1 MRLDSSSSQHYE
13 VASFARGRDITNY
26 LKRMYMDKELEQLIK
41 CIEARN
47 VLALLLSHGSVDDL
61 AISLVENHIKD
72 LDRELEEI
80 RNGAKS

>member
-1 MRLDSSSSQHYE
+1 
-13 VASFARGRDITNY
+13 
-26 LKRMYMDKELEQLIK
+26 MDKELEQLIK

-47 VLALLLSHGSVDDL
+47 VLALLLSHGSVDGL

-80 RNGAKS
+80 RNGTKS